1 MEPILVVFIIFGSVG
16 LILWKY
22 IDTRHKE
29 RMGMIDKGMST
40 AELRGNP
47 VPFFRPNA
55 LTNLKWGLLALFV
68 GVGILT
74 ASYIEEQYG
83 YEESVYPALMLI
95 FGGVALIAFYTV
107 AARKEKREG

>member
-16 LILWKY
+16 MILWKY

-29 RMGMIDKGMST
+29 RMGMIDKGVST

-55 LTNLKWGLLALFV
+55 LSNLKWGLLALFV
-68 GVGILT
+68 GMGILFANYLEEVQDWGE
-74 ASYIEEQYG
+74 ASYPSMI
-83 YEESVYPALMLI
+83 LI
-95 FGGVALIAFYTV
+95 FGGVSLIVFYAI
-107 AARKEKREG
+107 AARKEKQG